1 MTTET
6 ECTEADYLKAV
17 FDGMAH
23 VVALVNKDVQV
34 EMINRKGAELAGKT
48 RESLSGQ
55 LCGDVF
61 QCVNSSGHQVCGQ
74 QPDCRVCPLR
84 TRILSTFRTRQ
95 SCCEEEGRLTVV
107 DHGRKHILHLL
118 ISTTLIRVD
127 HVCVVVLSLVDIT
140 EKKRLEAQIQ
150 RAQKMEAIGSLA
162 GGIAHDFN
170 NILFPIVG
178 TSELLLE
185 DVKEDG
191 PVREGL
197 AAIHSAG
204 RRGVDL
210 VKQIL
215 AFSHQAEHRTVP
227 VKIQQVAK
235 EVVKLCRATI
245 PAEIDIAWDL
255 QSDAGRVQADPTQIH
270 QIGMN
275 LITNAYHALEK
286 SGSRIQVSVKQVCL
300 HEKDRGN
307 TTVTPGEFVQLSV
320 SDNGCGISESDM
332 PRIFDLYFTTKLPGK
347 GTGLGLSVVYGIVRK
362 FNGEITVHS
371 EPGKGT
377 TVNVY
382 LPLMKKRPAP
392 SLPAEEKK
400 HTPGGNETILVV
412 DDDPTI
418 AGLEKKILER
428 LGYTVTMMVN
438 SPEALNVFI
447 HDPAAFDL
455 VITDM
460 SMPDMTGAQLA
471 ESMLVVRPDIPVI
484 VCTGFSE
491 KINEQIA
498 RDIGIKGFLMKP
510 IVISQL
516 ACMVRSTL
524 DGFSH

>member
-1 MTTET
+1 
-6 ECTEADYLKAV
+6 
-17 FDGMAH
+17 
-23 VVALVNKDVQV
+23 
-34 EMINRKGAELAGKT
+34 
-48 RESLSGQ
+48 
-55 LCGDVF
+55 
-61 QCVNSSGHQVCGQ
+61 
-74 QPDCRVCPLR
+74 
-84 TRILSTFRTRQ
+84 
-95 SCCEEEGRLTVV
+95 
-107 DHGRKHILHLL
+107 
-118 ISTTLIRVD
+118 
-127 HVCVVVLSLVDIT
+127 
-140 EKKRLEAQIQ
+140 
-150 RAQKMEAIGSLA
+150 
-162 GGIAHDFN
+162 
-170 NILFPIVG
+170 
-178 TSELLLE
+178 
-185 DVKEDG
+185 
-191 PVREGL
+191 
-197 AAIHSAG
+197 
-204 RRGVDL
+204 
-210 VKQIL
+210 
-215 AFSHQAEHRTVP
+215 
-227 VKIQQVAK
+227 
-235 EVVKLCRATI
+235 
-245 PAEIDIAWDL
+245 
-255 QSDAGRVQADPTQIH
+255 
-270 QIGMN
+270 MN

-392 SLPAEEKK
+392 SLPAEEKN